1 MKKNGMIQYFR
12 WFWRFW
18 GQARWKL
25 AAVLFVSAL
34 SIFAKTAFPV
44 FLKYIIDMFET
55 DYDPA
60 KLHHLI
66 FLWLIAAFFH
76 EFISVALPNFRAFM
90 NLLFTVLVR
99 NDYFKSFT
107 KKNLHFFKKFRTGDL
122 LTRVTDDIDGAWDRI
137 SWYSCSGVMRPI
149 EAILILVFTLSVMSY
164 YSLPLTLYTFI
175 PLPFLVLI
183 LSKYEDKMV
192 RFTDEKQKSISECNN
207 VLESCF
213 SGIRVIKTTLSEKDQ
228 IEKFDEVLGIRIDKE
243 KHFLKMNLVIQFF
256 SMLVNNA
263 GIIIVIFIGS
273 TYVVKGSITLGTLL
287 LFIIYLQRL
296 VEPIWTISWFYASS
310 KQVFRYVDR
319 LKETEISEYDYPES
333 DKDRTVIND
342 FESLKLED
350 ICFTFDDTEKKT
362 LKNVSFE
369 LKKGESLA
377 IVGSLGSGK
386 STLLEI
392 IAGNLIADSGKILIN
407 GIPIEKTAHESL
419 ASTIGYIKQEN
430 VLFSETI
437 KSNLEL
443 GDSFTQEEID
453 RSIDTAIMTEEINT
467 FPKGLET
474 VLGQKG
480 LSLSGGQKQRVSIAR
495 TLIRKPKLLLMDDCT
510 AAMDANTERIFWDNF
525 RSNLPDTT
533 CIIVTHRLATA
544 SHADKAIVIDE
555 NTVKEFDT
563 IENLRKPG
571 TLFMKVMTGD
581 LDVDVKQEVKD
592 IETS

>member
-1 MKKNGMIQYFR
+1 MKKQGMLEYFK

-18 GQARWKL
+18 KQAKGML

-44 FLKYIIDMFET
+44 FLKYIVDMFET
-55 DYDPA
+55 DYDPT

-66 FLWLIAAFFH
+66 FLYLLAAFFH

-90 NLLFTVLVR
+90 NLLFTVLIR
-99 NDYFKSFT
+99 NEYFRSFT

-122 LTRVTDDIDGAWDRI
+122 LTRLTDDIDGAWDRI

-149 EAILILVFTLSVMSY
+149 EAILILAFTLSVMFY
-164 YSLPLTLYTFI
+164 YSVPLTLYTFI

-192 RFTDEKQKSISECNN
+192 RFTDEKQKSISDCNN

-228 IEKFDEVLGIRIDKE
+228 IEKFDEVLGVRINKE

-273 TYVVKGSITLGTLL
+273 SYVVNGSITLGTLL

-319 LKETEISEYDYPES
+319 LKETEIKEFDYPDEDT
-333 DKDRTVIND
+333 DKTELKD
-342 FESLKLED
+342 FDSLKVED
-350 ICFTFDDTEKKT
+350 LTFTFDDTEKKT
-362 LKNVSFE
+362 LNNISFE
-369 LKKGESLA
+369 LRKGESLA
-377 IVGSLGSGK
+377 VVGPLGSGK

-392 IAGNLIADSGKILIN
+392 IAGNLIADSGRILIN
-407 GIPIEKTAHESL
+407 GVPINKIAHASL
-419 ASTIGYIKQEN
+419 ASIIGYIKQEN

-437 KSNLEL
+437 RSNLEL

-453 RSIDTAIMTEEINT
+453 RSIETAIMDEELKT

-510 AAMDANTERIFWDNF
+510 AAMDAKTERTFWDNF
-525 RSNLPDTT
+525 RKNLPDTT

-555 NTVKEFDT
+555 NMVKEFDKVD
-563 IENLRKPG
+563 NLKKPG
-571 TLFMKVMTGD
+571 TLFMKIMTGD
-581 LDVDVKQEVKD
+581 LDVDVENEVKN
-592 IETS
+592 IL

>member
-1 MKKNGMIQYFR
+1 MKKQGMLEYFK

-18 GQARWKL
+18 KQAKGML

-44 FLKYIIDMFET
+44 FLKYIVDMFET
-55 DYDPA
+55 DYDPT

-66 FLWLIAAFFH
+66 LLYLFAAFFH

-90 NLLFTVLVR
+90 NLLFTVLIR
-99 NDYFKSFT
+99 NEYFKSFT

-122 LTRVTDDIDGAWDRI
+122 LTRLTDDIDGAWDRI

-149 EAILILVFTLSVMSY
+149 EAILILAFTLSVMFY
-164 YSLPLTLYTFI
+164 YSVPLTLYTFI

-183 LSKYEDKMV
+183 LSRYEDKMV
-192 RFTDEKQKSISECNN
+192 RFTDEKQKSISDCNN

-228 IEKFDEVLGIRIDKE
+228 IEKFDEVLGVRINKE

-273 TYVVKGSITLGTLL
+273 AYVVDGTISLGTLL
-287 LFIIYLQRL
+287 LFIIYLQKL

-319 LKETEISEYDYPES
+319 LKETEIEEFDYPDEET
-333 DKDRTVIND
+333 DKTELKD
-342 FESLKLED
+342 FASLKVED
-350 ICFTFDDTEKKT
+350 LTFTFDDTEKKT
-362 LKNVSFE
+362 LHNISFK

-377 IVGSLGSGK
+377 VVGPLGSGK

-392 IAGNLIADSGKILIN
+392 IAGNLIADSGRILIN
-407 GIPIEKTAHESL
+407 NVPINKIAHASL
-419 ASTIGYIKQEN
+419 ASIIGYIKQEN

-437 KSNLEL
+437 RSNLEL
-443 GDSFTQEEID
+443 GDSFSQEEID
-453 RSIDTAIMTEEINT
+453 RSIETAIMTEEMKT

-510 AAMDANTERIFWDNF
+510 AAMDAKTEKTFWDNF
-525 RSNLPDTT
+525 RKNLPDTT

-555 NTVKEFDT
+555 NMVKEFDKVD
-563 IENLRKPG
+563 NLKKPG
-571 TLFMKVMTGD
+571 TLFMKIMTGD
-581 LDVDVKQEVKD
+581 LDVDVTEEVSLRNKG
-592 IETS
+592 

>member
-1 MKKNGMIQYFR
+1 MFSYFK

-18 GQARWKL
+18 GQAKGKL
-25 AAVLFVSAL
+25 FFVLLVSAV

-44 FLKYIIDMFET
+44 FLKYIVDLFDT
-55 DYDPA
+55 DYDPG
-60 KLHHLI
+60 KVHHLVI
-66 FLWLIAAFFH
+66 LYMFAAFFH
-76 EFISVALPNFRAFM
+76 ELISVVLPNFRSFM
-90 NLLFTVLVR
+90 NLLFTVMIR
-99 NDYFKSFT
+99 NAYFQSFT

-122 LTRVTDDIDGAWDRI
+122 LTRLTDDIDGAWDRI

-149 EAILILVFTLSVMSY
+149 EAILIMAFTLSVMFY
-164 YSLPLTLYTFI
+164 YSVSLTLYTFI

-192 RFTDEKQKSISECNN
+192 RFTTEKQKSISDCNN
-207 VLESCF
+207 ALEACF

-228 IEKFDEVLGIRIDKE
+228 MEKFDEVLKVRVKKE
-243 KHFLKMNLVIQFF
+243 KDFLKMNLVIQFF

-263 GIIIVIFIGS
+263 GIIIVIYIGS
-273 TYVVKGSITLGTLL
+273 FYVVDGSITLGTLL
-287 LFIIYLQRL
+287 LFIIYLQKL

-319 LKETEISEYDYPES
+319 LEETDIPEFDYPENNG
-333 DKDRTVIND
+333 DKVEVSD
-342 FESLKLED
+342 FESLKIED
-350 ICFTFDDTEKKT
+350 LCFMFDDSKKHT
-362 LKNVSFE
+362 LNNISFE

-377 IVGSLGSGK
+377 VVGPLGSGK
-386 STLLEI
+386 STLLEL
-392 IAGNLIADSGKILIN
+392 IAGNLIPDCGRILIN
-407 GIPIEKTAHESL
+407 GTPIEKVAHESL
-419 ASTIGYIKQEN
+419 ASIVGYIKQEN

-437 KSNLEL
+437 RSNLEL
-443 GDSFTQEEID
+443 GDKFSDEEID
-453 RSIDTAIMTEEINT
+453 KSIETAIMTEEIKT

-510 AAMDANTERIFWDNF
+510 AAMDANTEKTFWDNF
-525 RSNLPDTT
+525 KKNLPDTS

-544 SHADKAIVIDE
+544 SHADKVIVIND

-563 IENLRKPG
+563 VENLKKHG
-571 TLFMKVMTGD
+571 TLFMKIMTGD
-581 LDVDVKQEVKD
+581 LDHDVIEEVSLRNKG
-592 IETS
+592 

>member
-1 MKKNGMIQYFR
+1 MIKKGMAQYFK

-18 GQARWKL
+18 KQAKWKL
-25 AAVLFVSAL
+25 VLVLFISAL

-44 FLKYIIDMFET
+44 FLKYIVDMFES

-76 EFISVALPNFRAFM
+76 ELISVALPNFRAFM
-90 NLLFTVLVR
+90 NLLFTVMIR
-99 NDYFKSFT
+99 NSYFKSFT

-122 LTRVTDDIDGAWDRI
+122 LTRLTDDIDGAWDRI

-149 EAILILVFTLSVMSY
+149 EAVLILGFTLSVMLY
-164 YSLPLTLYTFI
+164 YSVPLTLYTFI

-192 RFTDEKQKSISECNN
+192 RFTAEKQKSISECNN

-213 SGIRVIKTTLSEKDQ
+213 SGIRVIKTTLSENDQ
-228 IEKFDEVLGIRIDKE
+228 VDKFNKVLDVRIKKE
-243 KHFLKMNLVIQFF
+243 KDFLKMNLMIHFF

-273 TYVVKGSITLGTLL
+273 AYVVSGKITLGTLL
-287 LFIIYLQRL
+287 LFIIYLQRF

-319 LKETEISEYDYPES
+319 LKETEIPEFDYPEDTE
-333 DKDRTVIND
+333 DKQDIES
-342 FESLKLED
+342 FESLKVKDLT
-350 ICFTFDDTEKKT
+350 FTFDDAENKT
-362 LKNVSFE
+362 LNNINFE

-377 IVGSLGSGK
+377 VVGAVGSGK
-386 STLLEI
+386 STLLEV
-392 IAGNLIADSGKILIN
+392 IAGNLIADCGKIFIN
-407 GIPIEKTAHESL
+407 DTPLDKISHRSL

-437 KSNLEL
+437 RNNLEL
-443 GDSFTQEEID
+443 GDNFTEEEID
-453 RSIDTAIMTEEINT
+453 RSIETSIMTEEIKT

-495 TLIRKPKLLLMDDCT
+495 TLIRRPQLLLMDDCT
-510 AAMDANTERIFWDNF
+510 AAMDANTEKTFWANF
-525 RSNLPDTT
+525 RQNMPETT
-533 CIIVTHRLATA
+533 CVIVTHRLATA
-544 SHADKAIVIDE
+544 YHADKVLVIDE
-555 NTVKEFDT
+555 NRVKEF
-563 IENLRKPG
+563 G
-571 TLFMKVMTGD
+571 TVKDLSRHGTVFMKIMTGD
-581 LDVDVKQEVKD
+581 LDHDV
-592 IETS
+592 IEEIGPKVT

>member
-1 MKKNGMIQYFR
+1 MKKNGMIQYFS

-18 GQARWKL
+18 GQAKWRL

-55 DYDPA
+55 DYDPG

-90 NLLFTVLVR
+90 NLLFTVLIR
-99 NDYFKSFT
+99 NEYFKSFT

-122 LTRVTDDIDGAWDRI
+122 LTRLTDDIDGAWDRI
-137 SWYSCSGVMRPI
+137 SWYSCSGVMRPV
-149 EAILILVFTLSVMSY
+149 EAILILVFTLSVMFY
-164 YSLPLTLYTFI
+164 YSVPLTLYTFI

-192 RFTDEKQKSISECNN
+192 RFTDEKQKSISDCNN

-228 IEKFDEVLGIRIDKE
+228 IEKFDEVLGTRIDKE

-273 TYVVKGSITLGTLL
+273 TYVVNGSITLGTLL

-333 DKDRTVIND
+333 DKNRTVIND
-342 FESLKLED
+342 FESLRVED
-350 ICFTFDDTEKKT
+350 LSFTFDDTEKKT

-377 IVGSLGSGK
+377 VVGSLGSGK
-386 STLLEI
+386 STLLEV

-419 ASTIGYIKQEN
+419 ASIIGYIKQEN

-437 KSNLEL
+437 RKNLEL
-443 GDSFTQEEID
+443 GDEYTEEEIK
-453 RSIDTAIMTEEINT
+453 T

-510 AAMDANTERIFWDNF
+510 AAMDANTEKTFWDNF
-525 RSNLPDTT
+525 RKNLPDTT

-544 SHADKAIVIDE
+544 SHADKVLVIEE

-563 IENLRKPG
+563 VENLKKPG

-581 LDVDVKQEVKD
+581 LDVDVEQEVK
-592 IETS
+592 EVL